1 MKPVKILD
9 DLAQMAGGAVSIAS
23 NLRTQ
28 IHQDIKARVEEMADR
43 LDLVPREDFER
54 LETMLK
60 EYRLTQADLLKR
72 IEKLEKGSAP
82 TPKKKTPPK
91 TTKTPKTKTT
101 KTAQGKTTKK

>member
-54 LETMLK
+54 LEAMLK
-60 EYRLTQADLLKR
+60 EYRLTQDDLLKR
-72 IEKLEKGSAP
+72 IEKLEKGTTTKAA
-82 TPKKKTPPK
+82 PKKKAAAK
-91 TTKTPKTKTT
+91 TTKAKTT

>member
-54 LETMLK
+54 LEAMLK
-60 EYRLTQADLLKR
+60 EYRLTQDDLLKR
-72 IEKLEKGSAP
+72 IEKLEKGTKTKAA
-82 TPKKKTPPK
+82 PKKKAPPK
-91 TTKTPKTKTT
+91 TTKTTKA
-101 KTAQGKTTKK
+101 AQGKTTKK